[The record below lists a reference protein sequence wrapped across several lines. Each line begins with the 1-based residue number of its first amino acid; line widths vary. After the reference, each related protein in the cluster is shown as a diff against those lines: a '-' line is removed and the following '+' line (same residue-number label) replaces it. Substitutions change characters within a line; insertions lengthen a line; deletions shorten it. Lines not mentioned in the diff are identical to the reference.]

1 MELDTEEIVAIEA
14 TAVAVADVAIEAT
27 AVAVVDYNSYAFL
40 QNALA
45 AMVALLV
52 IPIHNHPAPMHF
64 HEKTD
69 LKRMDWVESNHP
81 QPCPHKQGAFVI

>member
-1 MELDTEEIVAIEA
+1 MEKMFAAMAVSHMELDTEEI
-14 TAVAVADVAIEAT
+14 VAIEAT